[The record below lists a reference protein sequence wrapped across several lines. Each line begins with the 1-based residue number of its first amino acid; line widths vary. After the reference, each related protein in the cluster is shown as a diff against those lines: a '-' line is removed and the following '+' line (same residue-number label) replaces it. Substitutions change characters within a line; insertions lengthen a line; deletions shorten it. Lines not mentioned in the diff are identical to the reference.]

1 MTAMNSRE
9 DMISERVALEVSG
22 SGLPLM
28 EEDEWKAL
36 KHQKEDSFNKK
47 EHEKAEKRRM
57 IQKRLHQ
64 RESSEILKIAKNL
77 LSTTSLDGMT
87 RQKAV
92 KKVNGVL
99 SRHTKGL
106 FKDDAWV
113 PVNAIWKAL
122 DDEGIDSTL
131 ENTKYDT
138 NRDGVPTSKTWK
150 FRVDFLNDKGKP
162 TVLFGVVVAAGCGQ
176 TSDILGKYDLVAYC
190 S

>member
-1 MTAMNSRE
+1 MNSRE
-9 DMISERVALEVSG
+9 DMIADRVALEVSG

-28 EEDEWKAL
+28 EDDEWKAL
-36 KHQKEDSFNKK
+36 EHQKDDNFKK
-47 EHEKAEKRRM
+47 REHEKAEKRRM
-57 IQKRLHQ
+57 IQKRLHK
-64 RESSEILKIAKNL
+64 RESSEILKVAKNL
-77 LSTTSLDGMT
+77 LAMTVLDGMT

-99 SRHTKGL
+99 SRYTKGL

-162 TVLFGVVVAAGCGQ
+162 TVLFGVVVAAGC
-176 TSDILGKYDLVAYC
+176 SSVESPLDKYDLVGYV